1 MVDIYLEGAEVHAE
15 APEEEQE
22 AALILNAALSG
33 KTTPADGCI
42 CPDKRDSTIGK
53 GITMRFCDGTGVTIT
68 PTLDVEGNPELE
80 ICCGIGDFDQ
90 EELDETVYYEVTLQS
105 KPVLRSYIAA
115 AYRLCNELTDS
126 ELVQMGHDR
135 DRGRIRLLQALETV
149 DALADYDEEAAT
161 EEFGN
166 YMDANFST
174 VTFKPEFVNPRAA
187 RWRGM

>member
-1 MVDIYLEGAEVHAE
+1 MVDIYLEGAEVHAG
-15 APEEEQE
+15 ALEEEQE
-22 AALILNAALSG
+22 AALILNAVLSG

-53 GITMRFCDGTGVTIT
+53 GITMRFCDGTGVAIT

-126 ELVQMGHDR
+126 ESLCRWGMTGIGGAFVCCRHWKRWMHWPITMKRRQR
-135 DRGRIRLLQALETV
+135 KSLEIIWMPISP
-149 DALADYDEEAAT
+149 L
-161 EEFGN
+161 
-166 YMDANFST
+166 
-174 VTFKPEFVNPRAA
+174 
-187 RWRGM
+187 

>member
-22 AALILNAALSG
+22 AALILNAVLSG

-115 AYRLCNELTDS
+115 AYAGRCPGRHRGKCAREGSRYCAGWPTGRSPRHCRGEHAGCGRSLDS
-126 ELVQMGHDR
+126 TGK
-135 DRGRIRLLQALETV
+135 G
-149 DALADYDEEAAT
+149 
-161 EEFGN
+161 G
-166 YMDANFST
+166 
-174 VTFKPEFVNPRAA
+174 K
-187 RWRGM
+187 